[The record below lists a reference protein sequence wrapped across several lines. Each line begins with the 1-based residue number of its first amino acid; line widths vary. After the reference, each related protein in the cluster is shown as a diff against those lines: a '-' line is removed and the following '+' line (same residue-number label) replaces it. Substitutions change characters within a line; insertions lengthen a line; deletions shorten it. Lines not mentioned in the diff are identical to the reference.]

1 VPRIGDLLDAAEE
14 RLKASDAVEHPH
26 AGKERYDA
34 EEILGFVLGFPEP
47 LDLDAVVPAR
57 AAHRFDALIERRV
70 GGEPPAYIVGSTEF
84 FGLRL
89 EVRPGAFIPRQSSEW
104 MAEQAVRRLRRRRDP
119 VHVDMATGLGP
130 VALAVAS
137 RVPWARVVGVDISTR
152 AVRLAGANARR
163 LGLANALFLAGD
175 LFEPLP
181 TDLRGEVGVMTLH
194 PPYVGR
200 RELRDLPHEIVRF
213 EPREALT
220 DGSPLGDRIL
230 STVAGTAPEWL
241 RPGGWL
247 LVEVSPDRARG
258 VGTVLRR
265 AGFREVRST
274 AGGVKV
280 TRVVVGRR

>member
-1 VPRIGDLLDAAEE
+1 MPRIGDLLDAAER
-14 RLKASDAVEHPH
+14 RLKGSDAVEHPH
-26 AGKERYDA
+26 PGKERNDA
-34 EEILGFVLGFPEP
+34 EEILGFVLGSPDSF
-47 LDLDAVVPAR
+47 DLDAEVPAR
-57 AAHRFDALIERRV
+57 VAGRFDELIERRV
-70 GGEPPAYIVGSTEF
+70 GGEPPAYIIGSTEF

-104 MAEQAVRRLRRRRDP
+104 MAEQAVRRLRRRRAP
-119 VHVDMATGLGP
+119 IHVDMATGLGP
-130 VALAVAS
+130 VALGVAS
-137 RVPWARVVGVDISTR
+137 RLPRARVVGVDISTT
-152 AVRLAGANARR
+152 AVRLARANARR
-163 LGLANALFLAGD
+163 LGLANARFLAGD

-181 TDLRGEVGVMTLH
+181 ADLRGGVGVLTLH

-200 RELRDLPHEIVRF
+200 REMRELPDEIVRF

-241 RPGGWL
+241 QPGGWL
-247 LVEVSPDRARG
+247 LIEVSPDRARG
-258 VGTVLRR
+258 VATVLRR